1 MWRGNRYESR
11 EELERAEGTESV
23 IQKRDGSSSD
33 VSVECEMRWYRHHF
47 KSHPWGLIYHNRA
60 KWILPFFYQR
70 AIRPI
75 LIIVW
80 WLWWCTRR
88 NWAQIGRD
96 KPERTQMML
105 FLRVSGCV
113 QCSCG
118 CLPSFRSCNRFSWPE
133 KSSLVDMLTEM
144 ETDWP
149 DFRGRWDRASCRSQL
164 TNSPNSFSGIH
175 KKGNICLQHF
185 GQEQT
190 GIILNNGKKK
200 IKTSSLRNKK

>member
-1 MWRGNRYESR
+1 MSLLNVK
-11 EELERAEGTESV
+11 LDGTDTISN
-23 IQKRDGSSSD
+23 
-33 VSVECEMRWYRHHF
+33 HL
-47 KSHPWGLIYHNRA
+47 PWIWSTITGQSEYCLSI
-60 KWILPFFYQR
+60 YQR

-96 KPERTQMML
+96 KPERTKMML
-105 FLRVSGCV
+105 FLRVSVCEL
-113 QCSCG
+113 CSCG

-133 KSSLVDMLTEM
+133 KSSLVDMLTGM

-164 TNSPNSFSGIH
+164 TNSPNSFSVIQ
-175 KKGNICLQHF
+175 KKKRNNICLQHF
-185 GQEQT
+185 GQWQT
-190 GIILNNGKKK
+190 RIL
-200 IKTSSLRNKK
+200 LFFFF